1 MAASSMAPSVRLAEH
16 TTQMSGGSAVAG
28 QTVTGKVFAILGAFS
43 PGESRLTL
51 TRISRRSGLPLATV
65 HRLTGELV
73 RWGAL
78 ERDDDGTFRVGVRL
92 WELGSLAPIRTGLRE
107 LAIPYMEDLYEA
119 THGNVQLAVL
129 DGLDALF
136 VEKISGR
143 DSVPIVTRIGGRLP
157 LHGTGVG
164 KVLLAYAPDEVLDG
178 LLARGLERLTEHT
191 IIDPDELRHNL
202 DKVRKM
208 GFAYT
213 RDEMTMGSISVGA
226 PVYGSHDTVVAAISI
241 VIDSRSTDVARLA
254 PVVRTAARGLSR
266 RLHESWDGVLPTA
279 P

>member
-1 MAASSMAPSVRLAEH
+1 
-16 TTQMSGGSAVAG
+16 MSGGSAVAG

-51 TRISRRSGLPLATV
+51 TLISRRSGLPLATV
-65 HRLTGELV
+65 HRLTAELV

-78 ERDDDGTFRVGVRL
+78 ERDGDGTFRVGVRL

-157 LHGTGVG
+157 LHATGVG

-178 LLARGLERLTEHT
+178 LLARGLERLTERT
-191 IIDPDELRHNL
+191 IVDPDELRRDL
-202 DKVRKM
+202 DKVRRM

-213 RDEMTMGSISVGA
+213 RDEMTMGSVSVGA